1 MFVFAIEPA
10 IKYKIP
16 NNIKKLDGL
25 IMFSKR
31 PILVKYEVFNDE
43 IKEQLLKENFMNMLY
58 DPDGEIMS
66 FRCPKKSCGMP
77 VKIGIQK
84 CPFCYTRF
92 KWKYPF
98 KERKANLIETPML
111 GNQDGN

>member
-16 NNIKKLDGL
+16 NNIKKLEGL

-84 CPFCYTRF
+84 CPFCHTRL

-98 KERKANLIETPML
+98 KERKANLVETPML
-111 GNQDGN
+111 SNDK